1 MEGFFGMNPI
11 TTRRSL
17 LQAAVFSLPL
27 ASVLARAASADDK
40 APDTGTGP
48 YTLPP
53 LPYKFDAL
61 EPSIDKQTMEIHH
74 DKHHATYVKN
84 LNDAVAKVPGLG
96 AKSPETLLLTLD
108 QIPESVRTT
117 IRNNAGGHVNHS
129 MFWSLMKPKGGGEP
143 TGPLAEAI
151 KGTFGSLE
159 NFQTAFNDAGTK
171 RFGSGW
177 VWLAQGKEGKLQIL
191 STPNQDNPILPEYG
205 GLYPLLGNDVWEHA
219 YYLKYQNR
227 RADYLKAWWNT
238 VNWEA
243 VATRFMAA
251 PKA

>member
-1 MEGFFGMNPI
+1 MNPI
-11 TTRRSL
+11 TTRRGL
-17 LQAAVFSLPL
+17 LQAAALSLPL
-27 ASVLARAASADDK
+27 TAMLIRAAAADDKK
-40 APDTGTGP
+40 APDTGSGP

-53 LPYKFDAL
+53 LPYKFSDL
-61 EPSIDKQTMEIHH
+61 EPSIDKTTMEIHH

-108 QIPESVRTT
+108 EIPEAVRTT

-129 MFWSLMKPKGGGEP
+129 MFWSLMKPKGGGMP
-143 TGPLAEAI
+143 TGALGDAI
-151 KGTFGSLE
+151 KATFGSVE
-159 NFQTAFNDAGTK
+159 NFQTAFNDAGAK

-177 VWLAQGKEGKLQIL
+177 VWLAQGKDGTLKVI
-191 STPNQDNPILPEYG
+191 STPNQDSPILPEYG
-205 GLYPLLGNDVWEHA
+205 GLYPILGNDVWEHA

-238 VNWEA
+238 INWDA
-243 VATRFMAA
+243 VSARFAAA